1 MSNSQRLTSEPKND
15 KMLSKTNLHM
25 KTKSHSPPAPSS
37 KTNQNAQP
45 RQQDDQQCLALAYS
59 RLAKIGFTKKFIR
72 NTILPS
78 WVCEQA
84 EKDPDLFP
92 ELALFLGKALGI
104 SSRSLADPRGPL
116 VFRNP
121 SPARYKPATGTI
133 LAEEKIIPAKT
144 VNQQIALQVEACLPK
159 DPALDASELD
169 PIQIRNYIL
178 ASSRILD
185 FKSLL
190 AYCWHLGIVVLPA
203 VDLHSSSAL
212 KFTGMITWQKD
223 RPFIFLRGNAKD
235 AAWGLFVLAHE
246 LAHLALG
253 HVKQGDAA
261 FLEES
266 CDLSSISDEEVAAN
280 EWALLLILGENKG
293 AMSDFI
299 GKTSRITAKQLASRA
314 IKEESSIGVDAGFLV
329 LKSAWERSSN
339 AVDQATK
346 DAAWP
351 TARAALK
358 DPSIRNEHTKPLML
372 DALRIRGDLSKLAT
386 DERELVIRALELD
399 K

>member
-1 MSNSQRLTSEPKND
+1 
-15 KMLSKTNLHM
+15 M
-25 KTKSHSPPAPSS
+25 KTKSHSPPTPSFKS
-37 KTNQNAQP
+37 DRNTRP
-45 RQQDDQQCLALAYS
+45 RQQDDQPCLASAYS
-59 RLAKIGFTKKFIR
+59 RLAKIGFTRKFIR

-78 WVCEQA
+78 WVCDQA
-84 EKDPDLFP
+84 EKDPDVFP

-104 SSRSLADPRGPL
+104 SSRSLSDPSGPL
-116 VFRNP
+116 VFCNP
-121 SPARYKPATGTI
+121 SPARYKPATGTV
-133 LAEEKIIPAKT
+133 LAEERIIPAKT
-144 VNQQIALQVEACLPK
+144 VNQQIALEVEACLPK
-159 DPALDASELD
+159 HPAFVASELD

-178 ASSRILD
+178 ASSRKLD

-190 AYCWHLGIVVLPA
+190 AYCWHLGIAVLPA

-235 AAWGLFVLAHE
+235 TAWGLFVLAHE
-246 LAHLALG
+246 LAHLALE

-280 EWALLLILGENKG
+280 EWALLLILGENKN
-293 AMSDFI
+293 AMSDFVSL
-299 GKTSRITAKQLASRA
+299 TSKITAKQLAARASR
-314 IKEESSIGVDAGFLV
+314 EESLTGVDAGFLI
-329 LKSAWERSSN
+329 LKSAWERSSK

-346 DAAWP
+346 NAAWP

-358 DPSIRNEHTKPLML
+358 EPSIHNEHTKPLML
-372 DALRIRGDLSKLAT
+372 DALRIRGDLSNLST
-386 DERELVIRALELD
+386 DERELVIRALGLD